1 MATNTPTIGRVEGY
15 VTDKEFMSGS
25 TSDLPDSMMPVK
37 DLERVVETAVERN
50 SWGKSRGDWMCRF
63 PKTGGLH
70 HTPGNA
76 PLDTRNMSHN
86 KDRLG

>member
-50 SWGKSRGDWMCRF
+50 SWGKSRGGWMCRF
-63 PKTGGLH
+63 PNTGGLH
-70 HTPGNA
+70 HTSRNA
-76 PLDTRNMSHN
+76 PLDTPNMSHN
-86 KDRLG
+86 N

>member
-50 SWGKSRGDWMCRF
+50 SWGKSRGDRMCRF

-70 HTPGNA
+70 HTDGNA
-76 PLDTRNMSHN
+76 PLDTPNMSHN
-86 KDRLG
+86 N

>member
-1 MATNTPTIGRVEGY
+1 MANNTPTIGRVEGY

-37 DLERVVETAVERN
+37 DLERVVETAIERN
-50 SWGKSRGDWMCRF
+50 SWGKSRGDRMCHF

-70 HTPGNA
+70 HTHGNA
-76 PLDTRNMSHN
+76 PLDTPNMSHN
-86 KDRLG
+86 N